1 MPYVKSLQIY
11 DGIQESELS
20 SLTLKDVCICSQIK
34 SQMLIYC
41 MAQECHPADV
51 PKCEFLGEIPTELT
65 SQVAWVT
72 CTNVV
77 AAHPNYQLAIAG
89 LR

>member
-1 MPYVKSLQIY
+1 MPYMKSLQIY

-34 SQMLIYC
+34 SQMLTYS

-51 PKCEFLGEIPTELT
+51 PKCGLMGEIPTELT
-65 SQVAWVT
+65 SKWR
-72 CTNVV
+72 
-77 AAHPNYQLAIAG
+77 G
-89 LR
+89 LYLLI